1 MDVRE
6 LVGLPLRVASEVAS
20 RVTLAA
26 IDAAL
31 SSRVAVE
38 AVDRIVASA
47 LVERA
52 VERLLATD
60 ALEQILASA
69 EDAAVPR
76 RLIDSHLVDQFVE
89 RLLES
94 EELWLLVDEIARSP
108 AVTEAIGTQG
118 IGFADQIAGV
128 ARERSRTADDRLERV
143 ARRLLRRKQAPVA
156 TPVQA
161 G

>member
-1 MDVRE
+1 MDVRA
-6 LVGLPLRVASEVAS
+6 LAGLPLWVASEVAS